1 MAITFPITG
10 VTNTYSASRSPSFTL
25 GTSPVENDIIVA
37 YVSATEAATTTD
49 VSTWSNVLGANVEA
63 DPGDGTMVCVMVYH
77 RVSAAE
83 DAADTVAWTL
93 TNLWDA
99 TETGRITVVVQRGV
113 ALSGELVGA
122 ASGSSAT
129 TVTPWV
135 IPDVTPTATG
145 CQIMAGVAGDGTETQ
160 TTPGTHTLRASGS
173 TTQSNY
179 LYSDN
184 DLGTNGV
191 GTGTTN
197 VTPSGSDEYV
207 SIVACFKPADDS
219 RPMPFTTT
227 RLQAVNRA
235 GSW

>member
-1 MAITFPITG
+1 MAITFPTYG
-10 VTNTYSASRSPSFTL
+10 YNSYSASRSPTCYL
-25 GTSPVENDIIVA
+25 YANAVEDDILVA
-37 YVSATEAATTTD
+37 FVSATDGAATTD
-49 VSTWSNVLGANVEA
+49 VSGWTNVLGANVEV
-63 DPGDGTMVCVMVYH
+63 DPGDGSLTCVMVYH
-77 RVSAAE
+77 RVTAAE
-83 DAADTVAWTL
+83 AATPPSPWTI
-93 TNLWDA
+93 TNLWNA
-99 TETGRITVVVQRGV
+99 TESGQITVVVLRGV
-113 ALSGELVGA
+113 VTSGELVGA
-122 ASGSSAT
+122 ASGSNASA
-129 TVTPWV
+129 VTPWV
-135 IPDVTPTATG
+135 IPTVTPSDA
-145 CQIMAGVAGDGTETQ
+145 CQIIAGVAGDGTQTQ
-160 TTPGTHTLRASGS
+160 TTPGTHTLQASGS

-184 DLGTNGV
+184 DLGMNGV